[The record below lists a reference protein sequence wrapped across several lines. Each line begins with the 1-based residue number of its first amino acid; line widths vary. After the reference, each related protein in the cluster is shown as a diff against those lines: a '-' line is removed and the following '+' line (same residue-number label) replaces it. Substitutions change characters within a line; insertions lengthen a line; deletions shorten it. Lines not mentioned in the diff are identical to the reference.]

1 MEMFIDAESF
11 DISNKALLETA
22 GMLHDIGK
30 IALDYSI
37 LEKAGSLTKEEYDA
51 VKKHPEVGYRI
62 LSSAGVYQEIL
73 EGVLYHH
80 ERYDGR
86 GYPEGLK
93 GEEIPL
99 LARILTVCDAYD
111 AMRSDR
117 PYRKALTKNE
127 AVKELESCSGTQF
140 DPKITHFFIKML
152 SKKKEV

>member
-1 MEMFIDAESF
+1 M
-11 DISNKALLETA
+11 
-22 GMLHDIGK
+22 
-30 IALDYSI
+30 
-37 LEKAGSLTKEEYDA
+37 TKEEYDA
-51 VKKHPEVGYRI
+51 VKKHPEIGYRI

-93 GEEIPL
+93 GDKIPL

-117 PYRKALTKNE
+117 PYRQALTTKE
-127 AVKELESCSGTQF
+127 AISELKTCSGTQF
-140 DPKITHFFIKML
+140 DPEITRFFINML
-152 SKKKEV
+152 SLRKEV